1 MINFFPEVLASNAG
15 ETISE
20 KGIWRSSVTPCLVF
34 VAEVAQEIWCMAS
47 VGEWRESWG
56 SITGEEGSQAAWHTT
71 LLYFPQIQADVLRCL
86 QSLHIS
92 ALWLCTLPGRSAP
105 VPGWHLVAPAVIMSA
120 GFCLCPAQVKP
131 FVELRL
137 MLAVTV
143 FS

>member
-1 MINFFPEVLASNAG
+1 M
-15 ETISE
+15 
-20 KGIWRSSVTPCLVF
+20 KGIVRKHYRRRRVAGCLAHNSPVLSPNPGRH
-34 VAEVAQEIWCMAS
+34 M
-47 VGEWRESWG
+47 
-56 SITGEEGSQAAWHTT
+56 
-71 LLYFPQIQADVLRCL
+71 LRCS

-105 VPGWHLVAPAVIMSA
+105 VPGWHLLAPAVIMSA